1 MKKRI
6 ALLGAPASGK
16 GTQAE
21 MIQSRY
27 QIPITSPGAMLREE
41 KRRGSA
47 LGLEA
52 AELTKKGKLLPDS
65 MIVNLTQTWLEKE
78 GGNGFVL
85 DGFPRTIGQA
95 NALEEMLGKRGTPLD
110 IVLALEANVE
120 TLQSRVASRMVC
132 LQCGAIVS
140 VGLHVPSA
148 GSECPRCG
156 GALAR
161 RTDDSPE
168 TLVTRLLEYR
178 EKTEP
183 LLEYYSS
190 RGLLQR
196 VDSSSAP
203 EVVFR
208 SIAALLEVS

>member
-1 MKKRI
+1 
-6 ALLGAPASGK
+6 LLGAPASGK

-21 MIQSRY
+21 MIQAQY

-41 KRRGSA
+41 KRQGST

-52 AELTKKGKLLPDS
+52 AKLTRKGKLLPDS

-95 NALEEMLGKRGTPLD
+95 NALEEMLEKRGTPLE
-110 IVLALEANVE
+110 IVLALDASVE
-120 TLQSRVASRMVC
+120 TLRARVASRMIC
-132 LQCGAIVS
+132 LQCGAVVS
-140 VGLHVPSA
+140 VGLQVESA
-148 GSECPRCG
+148 ASPCPRCG

-161 RTDDSPE
+161 RSDDSPE
-168 TLVTRLLEYR
+168 TLVARLLEYR
-178 EKTEP
+178 ERTEP
-183 LLEYYSS
+183 LLDYYST

-196 VDSSSAP
+196 VDSSRAP
-203 EVVFR
+203 DVVFR
-208 SIAALLEVS
+208 AIAALLEVS

>member
-1 MKKRI
+1 M
-6 ALLGAPASGK
+6 LGAPASGK

-21 MIQSRY
+21 MIQAQY

-41 KRRGSA
+41 KRQGST

-52 AELTKKGKLLPDS
+52 AKLTRKGKLLPDS

-95 NALEEMLGKRGTPLD
+95 NALEEMLEKRGTPLE
-110 IVLALEANVE
+110 IVLALDASVE
-120 TLQSRVASRMVC
+120 TLRARVANRMIC
-132 LQCGAIVS
+132 LQCGAVVS
-140 VGLHVPSA
+140 VGLQVESA
-148 GSECPRCG
+148 ASPCPRCG

-161 RTDDSPE
+161 RSDDSPE
-168 TLVTRLLEYR
+168 TLVARLLEYR
-178 EKTEP
+178 ERTEP
-183 LLEYYSS
+183 LLDYYST

-196 VDSSSAP
+196 VDSSRAP
-203 EVVFR
+203 DVVFR
-208 SIAALLEVS
+208 AIAALLEVS